1 MNNFFYSK
9 LAVQNLK
16 NNRKTYVPYIL
27 TCIFTT
33 AMFFVV
39 GTIANIKWADS
50 DALHS
55 LLTFALAT
63 VGIFSAIFLF
73 YTNSFLIKQRKKEFG
88 LYNIL
93 GMEKRHI
100 AKILFIETAYTYI
113 FGTAAGIA
121 IGALFSKLTFLLLLK
136 ILKFGGNIDFR
147 FYQSTVDI
155 TALVFGAIALLN
167 LAHNLLCISLS
178 NPVKLLKGGNK
189 GEKEPK
195 AKVLTAVLGAACL
208 ASGYTIALVV
218 KSPITAMGAFFAAVL
233 LVIVGTFML
242 FSSGSIWILKA
253 LRKNKK
259 YYYKAK
265 HFTSVSSMIYRMK
278 QNAAGLASICIL
290 STAVLVT
297 VSTTVSLY
305 AGTEDIMR
313 TRYPRN
319 IYIDVQNATTENC
332 KDYAD
337 VMTTQAQKY
346 GMESKNE
353 LYYRYLSFSSYAND
367 SGYTATVTPDYN
379 DGLGVDIVTLI
390 PVSEYNR
397 ITGKNETLQ
406 SDEVL
411 SCTPRGKAFSGT
423 VKFGDDAYKIKH
435 TVDVFPTID
444 SYSAFTSNYSY
455 YIVSDEKAAMSIY
468 NSMGYK
474 SEGAD
479 ASHTDMSFAYG
490 FDTDAPKDVQ
500 KGYMKDISLLFCDIS
515 ETSAVDLNCAETSR
529 DSMMSLY
536 GGLFFIG
543 ITLGLLFLVATVL
556 IIYYKQISEGYD
568 DKQRYVIM
576 QNVGMSK
583 KEVKKSIH
591 SQVLTVFF
599 LPLVTAVIHIC
610 FGFKVITKLLKL
622 LNLSNVTLFFWC
634 TVATISVFAIIYV
647 LVYAVTAR
655 TYYRIVEDKNQ

>member
-1 MNNFFYSK
+1 
-9 LAVQNLK
+9 
-16 NNRKTYVPYIL
+16 
-27 TCIFTT
+27 
-33 AMFFVV
+33 MF
-39 GTIANIKWADS
+39 
-50 DALHS
+50 
-55 LLTFALAT
+55 
-63 VGIFSAIFLF
+63 
-73 YTNSFLIKQRKKEFG
+73 
-88 LYNIL
+88 
-93 GMEKRHI
+93 
-100 AKILFIETAYTYI
+100 
-113 FGTAAGIA
+113 
-121 IGALFSKLTFLLLLK
+121 
-136 ILKFGGNIDFR
+136 
-147 FYQSTVDI
+147 
-155 TALVFGAIALLN
+155 
-167 LAHNLLCISLS
+167 
-178 NPVKLLKGGNK
+178 
-189 GEKEPK
+189 
-195 AKVLTAVLGAACL
+195 TAVLGAAFL
-208 ASGYTIALVV
+208 ASGYTMALVV
-218 KSPITAMGAFFAAVL
+218 KSPITAMSAFFAAVL

-265 HFTSVSSMIYRMK
+265 HFSSVSSMIYRMK

-346 GMESKNE
+346 GIESKNE

-515 ETSAVDLNCAETSR
+515 ETSAVDLNCAEISR